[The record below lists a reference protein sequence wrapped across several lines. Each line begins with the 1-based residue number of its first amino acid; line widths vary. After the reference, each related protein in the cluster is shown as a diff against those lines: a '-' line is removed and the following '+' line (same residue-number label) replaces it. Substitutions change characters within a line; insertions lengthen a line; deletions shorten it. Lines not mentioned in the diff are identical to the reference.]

1 MFGRGDTRTR
11 TPAQAGAAD
20 DAVRDESAPAAPALP
35 PRLVDLA
42 SDWLAL
48 VPALRSCAEVQDPAR
63 LRDHAAELRSTFERK
78 AKLAGFT
85 DADVQSAVFSL
96 TTLFDE
102 TVRRTRGRARE
113 EWLPRPLQL
122 EWFQTANAGVEFY
135 DRLAE
140 LRKDRSKRIE
150 ALEVAVCCLALG
162 FEGRLATAREARVD
176 LINNLL
182 LDVTAVRGQ
191 GELPIAPHVIGRD
204 RMQAQVVSEVSRWI
218 MAAAFVALVLLLWL
232 GISQL
237 SHFEAW
243 RAVNDIKPLNP

>member
-1 MFGRGDTRTR
+1 MFGRSDSRSRKPASGGAGD
-11 TPAQAGAAD
+11 D
-20 DAVRDESAPAAPALP
+20 LVRDEPAPAAPALP

-48 VPALRSCAEVQDPAR
+48 VPALRSCADLPDAAR
-63 LRDHAAELRSTFERK
+63 LREHAAELRSVFERK

-85 DADVQSAVFSL
+85 DADVQSSVFSL
-96 TTLFDE
+96 TALFDE
-102 TVRRTRGRARE
+102 TVRRSRGRARE

-140 LRKDRSKRIE
+140 LRKERSKRIE

-191 GELPIAPHVIGRD
+191 GESPLAPHVIGKD
-204 RMQAQVVSEVSRWI
+204 RIQAKVVSEVPRWI
-218 MAAAFVALVLLLWL
+218 MAVAFGVAVLLIWI

-243 RAVNDIKPLNP
+243 HAVKEIKPLNP